1 MGYRNPGGF
10 LRSVNIDRSKYK
22 DITEKERLRVETL
35 QKEYDANQ
43 KALYDTKVQFANER
57 AINGAKLT
65 GAMQEANVNNASL
78 LNSVNGG
85 LDELYA
91 ARTRMQQATGN
102 YEKYDKDGNLLY
114 SYDED
119 VKINNKWTNY
129 FNNFDKTLSNL
140 QYMNEEYSKLQV
152 GKAEGDIDAGSTNP
166 MWQVMM
172 NNQADISYNIVQ
184 DPVTGQMKTDIVLS
198 GDMVKKVNQER
209 YGNSEDSYTFTA
221 DDLASVNNNADGN
234 PSYYGAYTTRP
245 TIIRETIKNSEERG
259 FIKNGQWSDNFQI
272 SGATEEKYDEFAQ
285 EKYKVKTTSVNVP
298 AVWQSIS
305 GGVEAK
311 TDVQLG
317 YGVEAAHRLVD
328 TYAKYDKQTGEYY
341 IEDYQTDGNG
351 QVLYDDNGNPIKGE
365 RINLGNGWYD
375 LNSNEMFGETK
386 GFSEED
392 YNNMQKL
399 MKIKSLEDIGAYRQ
413 QKIVPIGE
421 KYKLQPG
428 DPGYRSTEK
437 TTKPTEGQ
445 VKRENAIELTAKGVN
460 ALSKLSSNDLRD
472 INKVQAA
479 LSPITNLFGGEI
491 DVTDGKIVLT
501 NFYTQD
507 SKGNVS
513 IKDRSQPIDI
523 SNLTGLEAQKRVMQE
538 LLNISYD
545 VNVLDYSQ
553 QQIDK
558 LVGGYKFDPSTVS
571 TEIDDL
577 MGELVNEAGELKDEE
592 DIVEIIK
599 NKYPDIDIS
608 ESIPFINAVTIDSTT
623 LSNAN
628 YTPQKLREAIESQI
642 YGQTQEVK
650 PQMTAGELIKKYS
663 TEQ

>member
-1 MGYRNPGGF
+1 
-10 LRSVNIDRSKYK
+10 
-22 DITEKERLRVETL
+22 
-35 QKEYDANQ
+35 
-43 KALYDTKVQFANER
+43 
-57 AINGAKLT
+57 
-65 GAMQEANVNNASL
+65 
-78 LNSVNGG
+78 
-85 LDELYA
+85 
-91 ARTRMQQATGN
+91 
-102 YEKYDKDGNLLY
+102 
-114 SYDED
+114 
-119 VKINNKWTNY
+119 
-129 FNNFDKTLSNL
+129 
-140 QYMNEEYSKLQV
+140 
-152 GKAEGDIDAGSTNP
+152 

-184 DPVTGQMKTDIVLS
+184 DPVTRQMKTDIVLS
-198 GDMVKKVNQER
+198 GDMVKKINQER

-341 IEDYQTDGNG
+341 IEDYQHVKTKSGTDGNG

-386 GFSEED
+386 GFSEKD

-421 KYKLQPG
+421 KYKLQTG

-445 VKRENAIELTAKGVN
+445 VKRDNAVELTAKGVN
-460 ALSKLSSNDLRD
+460 ALSKLSGNDLKD
-472 INKVQAA
+472 IYKVQAA
-479 LSPITNLFGGEI
+479 LSPIANLFGGEI

-501 NFYTQD
+501 NFYTED

-513 IKDRSQPIDI
+513 IKDKSQPIDI
-523 SNLTGLEAQKRVMQE
+523 SNLTGLEAQKKLMQE

-545 VNVLDYSQ
+545 VNVLDLSQ
-553 QQIDK
+553 QQIDE
-558 LVGGYKFDPSTVS
+558 LVGGYKFDPSTVD
-571 TEIDDL
+571 TDIDNL
-577 MGELVNEAGELKDEE
+577 MDDLVNETGKLKNEE
-592 DIVEIIK
+592 DIVKIIK
-599 NKYPDIDIS
+599 NKYPDINIS
-608 ESIPFINAVTIDSTT
+608 QSIPFRDAVTIDSTT
-623 LSNAN
+623 LSGTT
-628 YTPQKLREAIESQI
+628 YTPEELRKAIESQI

-650 PQMTAGELIKKYS
+650 PQMTADELIKKYS